1 MIVLAVILALFTDL
15 GFWTILGIVLLVL
28 ILFGDRR

>member
-15 GFWTILGIVLLVL
+15 GFWSILGIVLLVL